1 MPLCVTAPHRRSHPI
16 RSDPSAHTP
25 RIGELPPPAHLAIMP
40 LMGAGSSDESSSQ
53 QAPGTSSSYIPAD
66 HDIDFLQRDELR
78 PLRLG
83 LELLKPELIQTEQG
97 IRSTIVVFGSA
108 RLMEPSR
115 ARQALEQASTAL
127 QASPDDRTCQQRV
140 ALAERRLALSR
151 YYDVAREFGRL
162 VSSTCQ
168 IDGQCDYVI
177 VTGGG
182 PGIMEAANRGAADAG
197 AKSMG
202 LNITLPH
209 EQRPNPYITPDLC
222 FQFRYFAL
230 RKMHFLLRARALV
243 VFPGGFGTLDELFE
257 TLTLL
262 QTGKTR
268 NITIILMG
276 QAFWERLINWP
287 LLIEEGLVGPEDL
300 ALFHFAETAQ
310 QAWDLIS
317 RSHGGPSAR

>member
-1 MPLCVTAPHRRSHPI
+1 
-16 RSDPSAHTP
+16 
-25 RIGELPPPAHLAIMP
+25 
-40 LMGAGSSDESSSQ
+40 MGAGSSDDSPSRHN
-53 QAPGTSSSYIPAD
+53 PVTSSSYIPAD

-97 IRSTIVVFGSA
+97 IRSTVVVFGSS
-108 RLMEPSR
+108 RLLEPSR
-115 ARQALEQASTAL
+115 ARRVLEEAVAELTIA
-127 QASPDDRTCQQRV
+127 PDDQARQRRV
-140 ALAERRLALSR
+140 AIAERRLALAH

-162 VSSTCQ
+162 VSATCQ
-168 IDGQCDYVI
+168 IDGQCDFVI

-209 EQRPNPYITPDLC
+209 EQQPNPYITPDLC

-268 NITIILMG
+268 NITIVLIG
-276 QAFWERLINWP
+276 QAYWERLINWS
-287 LLIEEGLVGPEDL
+287 LLVEEGLIGSEDL
-300 ALFHFAETAQ
+300 SLFHFAETAR

-317 RSHGGPSAR
+317 RNHGNPSAR